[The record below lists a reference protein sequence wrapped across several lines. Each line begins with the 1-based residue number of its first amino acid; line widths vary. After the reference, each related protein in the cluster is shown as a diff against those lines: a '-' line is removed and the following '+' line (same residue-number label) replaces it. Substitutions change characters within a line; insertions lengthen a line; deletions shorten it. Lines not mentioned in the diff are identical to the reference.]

1 VELERVPGLAPRE
14 LPPAYAMGA
23 YARVALCHEL
33 SGQHEDADR
42 YISLELRYSE
52 VRGNARLQGS
62 IHLPPLALTLA
73 RRGRFDEALAL
84 IPLVPR
90 SGSAG
95 VTLEALCEIVAA
107 RERWDEAT
115 GLLAAGR

>member
-1 VELERVPGLAPRE
+1 
-14 LPPAYAMGA
+14 MGA

-33 SGQHEDADR
+33 SGRHEDADR
-42 YISLELRYSE
+42 YISLALRYSE

-84 IPLVPR
+84 IPLARSP